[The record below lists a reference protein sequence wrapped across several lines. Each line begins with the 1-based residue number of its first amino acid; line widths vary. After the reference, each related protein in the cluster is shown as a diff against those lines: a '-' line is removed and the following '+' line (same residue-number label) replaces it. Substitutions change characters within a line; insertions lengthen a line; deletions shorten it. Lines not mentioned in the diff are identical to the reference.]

1 MAQSGHHNCAEP
13 CPLLGVK
20 RTLVRR
26 SQMSAFDPKR
36 TLLNHKYLPRIKV
49 GRRAS
54 ASLGYEMEIRDAVL
68 EDAAAVCDV
77 LRRSITEL
85 CVSDHHGDAAALEAW
100 LSNKNPNAFRS
111 WLAHHGN
118 SVLVAVEQTVVL
130 GVGAVT
136 DAGEIIL
143 NYVSPDARFRGVSR
157 TLLRA
162 LEARAAKQ
170 GNVRCTLTST

>member
-1 MAQSGHHNCAEP
+1 
-13 CPLLGVK
+13 
-20 RTLVRR
+20 
-26 SQMSAFDPKR
+26 
-36 TLLNHKYLPRIKV
+36 
-49 GRRAS
+49 
-54 ASLGYEMEIRDAVL
+54 MEIRDAAV

-100 LSNKNPNAFRS
+100 LNNKNPNAFRS